1 VTSKIL
7 KDVKIWKISD
17 YPIHIEYYDSELIIK
32 DENGNV
38 MRISKKEPLS
48 MIINLIGN
56 FKSK

>member
-1 VTSKIL
+1 MTSKIL